1 VAAGTTV
8 FEDQA
13 AERPLRVAEGILA
26 LRVADVLPAKEAA
39 EAHRALLGVLDVVVP
54 PFVVWV
60 GAGWLE
66 ACPVADLDAKV
77 TDVSRAQAGGVGIGV
92 QQCEGAQR
100 LPGMA
105 FGAQRAG
112 LAVIGNEL
120 KPPPGANGG
129 YQAIGPARFPLILG
143 ADFVGIIE
151 ATGAGRFSPGERV
164 FGELPITPIGS
175 GTYAERVAVTED
187 APLLPKSG
195 TSATSS
201 TVSSLSLSSTSA
213 STPAMASSRS
223 ST

>member
-1 VAAGTTV
+1 
-8 FEDQA
+8 
-13 AERPLRVAEGILA
+13 
-26 LRVADVLPAKEAA
+26 
-39 EAHRALLGVLDVVVP
+39 
-54 PFVVWV
+54 
-60 GAGWLE
+60 
-66 ACPVADLDAKV
+66 
-77 TDVSRAQAGGVGIGV
+77 
-92 QQCEGAQR
+92 
-100 LPGMA
+100 MA

-187 APLLPKSG
+187 APLLPKVG
-195 TSATSS
+195 YLRDVVNGELVITLINLGQYTSYGIVQIIDLDLAPHR
-201 TVSSLSLSSTSA
+201 
-213 STPAMASSRS
+213 TPSQ
-223 ST
+223 